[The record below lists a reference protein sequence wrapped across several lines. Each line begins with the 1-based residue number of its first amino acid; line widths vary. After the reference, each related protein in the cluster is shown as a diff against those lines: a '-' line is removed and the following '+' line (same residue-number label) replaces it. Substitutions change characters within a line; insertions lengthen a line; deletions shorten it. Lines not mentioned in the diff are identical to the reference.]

1 MISFKNLLKT
11 LAFIGAITLAIYFA
25 IDTIQHKNSLFDKQ
39 NYGHEKNNFM
49 SFEDYDPPSS
59 LKVEGDEITKAKY
72 TFIDVHSH
80 LWDMPQMNLNNLVSE
95 MNEINMGYIVNLSG
109 SGSGNQEEKNQYF
122 NESIE
127 NIEQNQPGRIGLFI
141 NIDFE
146 SIDDENY
153 ANTQVQIIRDAVAKG
168 AIGLK
173 IYKSL
178 GLRYKDSYGNR
189 IRVDDERIGPIW
201 DVCGELGIP
210 VLIHSADPFQFW
222 LPKDNQNERWF
233 ELKEKPNRY
242 YGDSDFIPPF
252 EDIIEEQHNVFR
264 RHKNTTFINA
274 HLGWMGNDLERLGKH
289 LDEFPNVVTEF
300 GAVIAELG
308 RQPKT
313 ARRFFIKYQDRI
325 LFGKDSYNKEEF
337 YTYFRVLES
346 DDEYFNYFRKRH
358 AFWKMYGL
366 NLPDDVLKKVYY
378 ENALRLFP
386 SIPKKLFIK

>member
-1 MISFKNLLKT
+1 MLNFKNLLKS
-11 LAFIGAITLAIYFA
+11 LAFIGVITLAAYFA
-25 IDTIQHKNSLFDKQ
+25 IDTVQF
-39 NYGHEKNNFM
+39 KNNIM
-49 SFEDYDPPSS
+49 SFEDYNPPSS
-59 LKVEGDEITKAKY
+59 LKVEGQEIKKAKF

-80 LWDMPQMNLNNLVSE
+80 LWDMPVMNLDNLISE
-95 MNEINMGYIVNLSG
+95 MNEINMGYIINLSG
-109 SGSGNQEEKNQYF
+109 SGFGPQAAKDLYFDKSIKNIQENHP
-122 NESIE
+122 N
-127 NIEQNQPGRIGLFI
+127 RVGLFL
-141 NIDFE
+141 NVDFE

-153 ANTQVQIIRDAVAKG
+153 AETQVKIIRDAVEKG

-173 IYKSL
+173 VYKSL
-178 GLRYKDSYGNR
+178 GLRNKDSKGKR

-222 LPKDNQNERWF
+222 LPKDDQNERWF
-233 ELKEKPNRY
+233 ELKEKPGRY

-252 EDIIEEQHNVFR
+252 EDIINEQHTIFR
-264 RHKNTTFINA
+264 RHENTTFINA
-274 HLGWMGNDLERLGKH
+274 HLGWMGNDLQKLGQH
-289 LDEFPNVVTEF
+289 LDEFPNVITEF

-313 ARRFFIKYQDRI
+313 ARQFFIDYQDRI

-366 NLPDDVLKKVYY
+366 NLPDEVLKKIYY
-378 ENALRLFP
+378 KNALRLFP
-386 SIPKKLFIK
+386 SIDKSLFE

>member
-1 MISFKNLLKT
+1 MLNFKNLLKR
-11 LAFIGAITLAIYFA
+11 LAFIGVITLAAYFA
-25 IDTIQHKNSLFDKQ
+25 IDTVQF
-39 NYGHEKNNFM
+39 KNNIM
-49 SFEDYDPPSS
+49 SFEDYNPPSS
-59 LKVEGDEITKAKY
+59 LKVEGQEIKKAKF

-80 LWDMPQMNLNNLVSE
+80 LWDMSVMNLDKLVSE
-95 MNEINMGYIVNLSG
+95 MNEINMGYIINLSG
-109 SGSGNQEEKNQYF
+109 SGFGPQAAKDLYF
-122 NESIE
+122 NNSIKNIQE
-127 NIEQNQPGRIGLFI
+127 NHPNRIGLFL
-141 NIDFE
+141 NVDFE
-146 SIDDENY
+146 SIDDDNY
-153 ANTQVQIIRDAVAKG
+153 AETQVKIIRDGVKKG

-173 IYKSL
+173 VYKSL
-178 GLRYKDSYGNR
+178 GLRNKDSKGNR

-222 LPKDNQNERWF
+222 LPKDDQNERWF
-233 ELKEKPNRY
+233 ELKEKPGRY

-252 EDIIEEQHNVFR
+252 EDIINEQHTIFK

-274 HLGWMGNDLERLGKH
+274 HLGWMGNDLKKLGQH
-289 LDEFPNVVTEF
+289 LDEFPNVMTEF

-313 ARRFFIKYQDRI
+313 AKKFFIDYQDRI

-346 DDEYFNYFRKRH
+346 DDEYFDYFRKRH

-366 NLPDDVLKKVYY
+366 NLPDEVLKKIYY
-378 ENALRLFP
+378 ENALRIFP
-386 SIPKKLFIK
+386 SIDKSIFE

>member
-1 MISFKNLLKT
+1 MLNFKNLLKS
-11 LAFIGAITLAIYFA
+11 LAFIGVITLAAYFA
-25 IDTIQHKNSLFDKQ
+25 IDTVQF
-39 NYGHEKNNFM
+39 KNNIM
-49 SFEDYDPPSS
+49 SFEDYNPPSS
-59 LKVEGDEITKAKY
+59 LKVEGREIKKAKF

-80 LWDMPQMNLNNLVSE
+80 LWDMPVMNLDNLILE
-95 MNEINMGYIVNLSG
+95 MNEINMGYIINLSG
-109 SGSGNQEEKNQYF
+109 SGFGPQAAKDLYFDKSIKNIQENHP
-122 NESIE
+122 N
-127 NIEQNQPGRIGLFI
+127 RVGLFL
-141 NIDFE
+141 NVDFE

-153 ANTQVQIIRDAVAKG
+153 AETQVKIIRDAVEKG

-173 IYKSL
+173 VYKSL
-178 GLRYKDSYGNR
+178 GLRNKDSKGKR

-222 LPKDNQNERWF
+222 LPKDDQNERWF
-233 ELKEKPNRY
+233 ELKEKPGRY

-252 EDIIEEQHNVFR
+252 EDIINEQHTIFR

-274 HLGWMGNDLERLGKH
+274 HLGWMGNDLQKLGQH
-289 LDEFPNVVTEF
+289 LDEFPNVMTEF

-313 ARRFFIKYQDRI
+313 AKQFFIDYQDRI

-346 DDEYFNYFRKRH
+346 NDEYFNYFRKRH

-366 NLPDDVLKKVYY
+366 NLPDEVLKKIYY
-378 ENALRLFP
+378 KNALRLFP
-386 SIPKKLFIK
+386 SIDKSLFE